1 MSICSQVCRVV
12 VGKVTGACVRDAI
25 DGGDAVSG
33 RGRWKFC
40 IAFYLMIIMILI
52 MTPSRWSRSL
62 QLLYRGPIWK
72 LTADWCSAQCA
83 VFKLTTLEAFKL
95 RRPVS
100 TRIVLELIELV
111 AGFVWPDNC
120 GVNCKKIAVFMFW
133 HIRPIEAAAHQS
145 CQKKNIFFYVF
156 WIGVKWINM
165 LDAELLD
172 RPLLNDNG

>member
-1 MSICSQVCRVV
+1 MFNNSQRPVDALAVKTSLAHLLTTWNQEMLAHLKMSICSQVCRVV
-12 VGKVTGACVRDAI
+12 EGKVTGACVRDAI

-72 LTADWCSAQCA
+72 LTADRCSAQCT

-120 GVNCKKIAVFMFW
+120 GVNCK
-133 HIRPIEAAAHQS
+133 
-145 CQKKNIFFYVF
+145 
-156 WIGVKWINM
+156 
-165 LDAELLD
+165 
-172 RPLLNDNG
+172 